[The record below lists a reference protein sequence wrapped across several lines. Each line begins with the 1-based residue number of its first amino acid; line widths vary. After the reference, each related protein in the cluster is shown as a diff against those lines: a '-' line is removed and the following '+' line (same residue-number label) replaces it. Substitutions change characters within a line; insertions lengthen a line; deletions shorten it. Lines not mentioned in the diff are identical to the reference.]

1 MILDDRRAVL
11 VGGAAFVACCFCREA
26 VAREGDKA
34 PRNFD
39 MIASCC
45 LDCSKCDAYLATIR
59 KDDALRAEVA
69 TRWRMKP
76 EQIECLGCKSAK
88 ALFNCTLKQCA
99 TKRGLQTCAHCP
111 DFQTCK
117 DEQWTRFPTL
127 RETATRMRATL
138 G

>member
-1 MILDDRRAVL
+1 MV
-11 VGGAAFVACCFCREA
+11 AF
-26 VAREGDKA
+26 
-34 PRNFD
+34 
-39 MIASCC
+39 CC

-59 KDDALRAEVA
+59 RDHALRAEVA
-69 TRWRMKP
+69 ARWKMKP

-99 TKRGLQTCAHCP
+99 TKRSLPTCAHCP
-111 DFQTCK
+111 DFETCK

>member
-11 VGGAAFVACCFCREA
+11 VGGAAFVTCCLCREA
-26 VAREGDKA
+26 VAREGDEP
-34 PRNFD
+34 PRNLGMVAF
-39 MIASCC
+39 CC
-45 LDCSKCDAYLATIR
+45 LDCSKCDAYRATIR
-59 KDDALRAEVA
+59 NDDALRAEVA
-69 TRWRMKP
+69 ARWKMKP
-76 EQIECLGCKSAK
+76 EQIECRGCKSAK

-99 TKRGLQTCAHCP
+99 AKRGLPTCAHCP

>member
-1 MILDDRRAVL
+1 MDLDDRRAVL
-11 VGGAAFVACCFCREA
+11 AGGAAFVACCLCREA
-26 VAREGDKA
+26 GGGESRPKLDRVA
-34 PRNFD
+34 F
-39 MIASCC
+39 CC
-45 LDCSKCDAYLATIR
+45 LDCSKCDAYRATVR

-69 TRWRMKP
+69 ARWRMKP
-76 EQIECLGCKSAK
+76 QQIECLGCKSAT

-99 TKRGLQTCAHCP
+99 TKRGRPTCAHCP
-111 DFQTCK
+111 DFPTCK